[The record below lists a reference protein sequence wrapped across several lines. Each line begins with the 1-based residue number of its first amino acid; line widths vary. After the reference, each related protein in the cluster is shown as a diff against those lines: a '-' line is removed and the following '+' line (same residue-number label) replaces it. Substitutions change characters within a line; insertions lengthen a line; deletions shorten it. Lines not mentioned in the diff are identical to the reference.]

1 MQRLGELSWN
11 GTSTDCHAHLSD
23 SERFTRHLVGML
35 AELGREAGRGRV
47 GGSITWQIARS

>member
-11 GTSTDCHAHLSD
+11 GTGTDRHAHLSD
-23 SERFTRHLVGML
+23 SERFKRHLVGML

-47 GGSITWQIARS
+47 SGSITWQIARS